1 MTPTDTT
8 PTRWH
13 SLAADDALRL
23 LDSAAVGLSPADAEQ
38 RLRDHGANRLPEA
51 PRRPGWLRFALQFHN
66 PLIYVLLVAGGV
78 TAMLGS
84 HVDAGVIMGVVLINA
99 VIGHIQEGKA
109 EQALAAVRSMLAERA
124 TVLRGGERH
133 QIDAAHLVPGD
144 IVLLEAGDRVPADL
158 RLLQT
163 RNLRTIESAL
173 TGESTTVDKDSQ
185 AAPADAGR
193 ACSDCLSAGSCCST
207 CCT

>member
-8 PTRWH
+8 TTRWH
-13 SLAADDALRL
+13 SVPAEEALRQ
-23 LDSAAVGLSPADAEQ
+23 LDTAAAVGLSPANAEQ

-99 VIGHIQEGKA
+99 VIGPNVTGVTQN
-109 EQALAAVRSMLAERA
+109 SA
-124 TVLRGGERH
+124 TSPL
-133 QIDAAHLVPGD
+133 I
-144 IVLLEAGDRVPADL
+144 
-158 RLLQT
+158 
-163 RNLRTIESAL
+163 
-173 TGESTTVDKDSQ
+173 
-185 AAPADAGR
+185 
-193 ACSDCLSAGSCCST
+193 LSATNTYTGPTIVNAGTMVIAVDSLATSST
-207 CCT
+207 VSVAAEKGVSPPLTVVLALNPPFKPRGAAQAQNVSAGETVPRKPGLG